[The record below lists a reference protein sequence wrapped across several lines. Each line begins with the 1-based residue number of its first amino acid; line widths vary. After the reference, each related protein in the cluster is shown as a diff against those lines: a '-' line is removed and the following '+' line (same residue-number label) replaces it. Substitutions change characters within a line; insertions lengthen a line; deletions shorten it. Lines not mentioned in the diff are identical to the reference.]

1 MDIAVTL
8 SAFGTPIENV
18 SVSLFNNETLLAK
31 NAPDFRNNS
40 AEVLFTIPS
49 NKAIDGQIVI
59 EDLGLNYDNTFYF
72 NSNEK
77 PKIKVLAIHEQNDS
91 NFLRRIYTEDEFE
104 FLSYNIEELNFNL
117 IPDQNLV
124 VLNELPE
131 VSDALYSA
139 LLALINNGGS
149 VTIIPH
155 STADL
160 KSYNKLLNSINGIAL
175 LYSNQG
181 TKKITQINFDHPLLA
196 NTFYSKVT
204 NFQYPEVQQSYGS
217 TMVSNTVLRFE
228 DNSPFL
234 AGGKNVYTFTAPLN
248 KNNSN
253 FKSSQLI
260 VPVFYNMGLRSL
272 PLAKLFYY
280 LGNENSIAIET
291 VLEQDEILSLNSSNA
306 SSIPLQKTYKNRVVL
321 QTGEFPEEA
330 GILDV
335 KNKGK
340 TIKKLSFNYP
350 REESKLSYFSVEE
363 IPNATVDT
371 SLDQAIET
379 IKSNANVNALW
390 KWFVIFALVFLLIEI
405 LLLKYLK

>member
-8 SAFGTPIENV
+8 RAFGTPIENV

-31 NAPDFRNNS
+31 NAADFRNNS

-59 EDLGLNYDNTFYF
+59 EDIGLNYDNTFYF
-72 NSNEK
+72 NINEK
-77 PKIKVLAIHEQNDS
+77 QKIKVLVINEQSDS

-104 FLSYNIEELNFNL
+104 FLSYNIDELNFNL

-124 VLNELPE
+124 VLNELKG
-131 VSDALYSA
+131 VSDALFSA
-139 LLALINNGGS
+139 LLALVDDGGS
-149 VTIIPH
+149 ITIIP
-155 STADL
+155 SSSADL
-160 KSYNKLLNSINGIAL
+160 ESYNKLLNSINDISL
-175 LYSNQG
+175 LNSNQG
-181 TKKITQINFDHPLLA
+181 TKKITQINFEHPLLA

-204 NFQYPEVQQSYGS
+204 NFQYPEVQRSYGS
-217 TMVSNTVLRFE
+217 TMASNTVLRFE

-234 AGGKNVYTFTAPLN
+234 VGGKNVYTFTAPLN

-260 VPVFYNMGLRSL
+260 VPVFYNMGLQSL
-272 PLAKLFYY
+272 PLAKLYYY

-291 VLEQDEILSLNSSNA
+291 TLEQDEILSLQSSKA
-306 SSIPLQKTYKNRVVL
+306 SSIPMQKTYKNVVVL

-330 GILDV
+330 GILEV
-335 KNKGK
+335 KNKAK

-350 REESKLSYFSVEE
+350 REESKLAYYNLEQ
-363 IPNATVDT
+363 IPNVSIGT

-390 KWFVIFALVFLLIEI
+390 KWFVIFALVFLLTEM